1 MIDPK
6 PASPYDARIA
16 GKRLLRSADGRSAF
30 KVYFIDIVGR
40 SDPSRYEWDR
50 CSTGRD
56 AFLAAFARIA
66 DGVGFVTAFPHVTRL
81 FRFGPHA
88 ETVLDVQGYR
98 TAELSEYPLSRGDG
112 TFEFA
117 CLAEALIA
125 ADESSFW
132 ASATE
137 VEEYLGRWSPFAAGA
152 VQRPALGKVADHGK
166 LGRWRGSRP

>member
-6 PASPYDARIA
+6 PANPYDARIS
-16 GKRLLRSADGRSAF
+16 GKRLVRSADGRSAF

-40 SDPSRYEWDR
+40 KESARYEWDR
-50 CSTGRD
+50 CPTGRD
-56 AFLAAFARIA
+56 AFLASLAGVAE
-66 DGVGFVTAFPHVTRL
+66 GVGFVTAFPHVTKL

-98 TAELSEYPLSRGDG
+98 TADLSEYPLPRGDG

-125 ADESSFW
+125 ADEFSSW
-132 ASATE
+132 ASAAE
-137 VEEYLGRWSPFAAGA
+137 VEAYLARWSPFAGA
-152 VQRPALGKVADHGK
+152 AVVDHAK
-166 LGRWRGSRP
+166 LGRYWGAGAGAG